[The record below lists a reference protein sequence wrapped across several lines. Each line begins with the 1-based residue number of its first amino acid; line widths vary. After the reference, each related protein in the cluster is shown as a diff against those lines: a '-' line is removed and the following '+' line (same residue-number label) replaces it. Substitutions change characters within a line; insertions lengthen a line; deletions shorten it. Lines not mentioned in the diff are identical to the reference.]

1 MVDTTKNIK
10 MYTTYGT
17 KSAKPV
23 QPKISAKLISKAK
36 RPLLVVSSAVLD
48 EELLKRAV
56 SIAKKT
62 GMQVAATSTSIKGFL
77 NEDVKAKYINI
88 HALAAYMGDAEWTG
102 LDGEGN
108 YDLIIV
114 LAHKKYYINQVLSGL
129 KNFTDLTTLS
139 IDRHYLQN
147 ASMSF
152 GNLKPEVHLEALDEL
167 IENL

>member
-1 MVDTTKNIK
+1 MVDTTRNIK

-23 QPKISAKLISKAK
+23 QPKIAAKMISKAK
-36 RPLLVVSSAVLD
+36 RPLFVVSSIVLD
-48 EELLKRAV
+48 EDLLKRAIP
-56 SIAKKT
+56 IANKT
-62 GMQVAATSTSIKGFL
+62 GMQIAATGTSIKGFL

-88 HALAAYMGDAEWTG
+88 HALAAYLGDTGWNG
-102 LDGEGN
+102 LDGEGH

-152 GNLKPEVHLEALDEL
+152 GNLKPETHLEALDEL
-167 IENL
+167 IDNL